1 MAKRRMLD
9 TETVE
14 SDDFYELPP
23 MAQTLYFH
31 LNMNADDDGLIA
43 RTGNIMRLCNAAAED
58 LELLIE
64 RGWLIRFESGLFAI
78 RHWKM
83 HNYIP
88 KDRYQPSRHKAE
100 KSQLELDDSMRYRLL
115 SPPMYTEGRTDEDR
129 SGEDR
134 IGEDRADQVR
144 AGEEE
149 RVRDEA
155 PHAEHASAA
164 AAPTLTEVLN
174 FAQEQGL
181 SSVNAYRFFEYYQGR
196 RWRTPTGYPIDW
208 KLKIQTWNQD
218 DTKINPSPH
227 INPPPY
233 INERRQSSFDVDD
246 FFAAALRRSYADMEH
261 YDVGQTALNTT

>member
-58 LELLIE
+58 LELLVE

-115 SPPMYTEGRTDEDR
+115 SPPMYTEGRTGEDR

-134 IGEDRADQVR
+134 SGQVSSGQDNTKGMVLYGRERAAREDFCEEEETASVSAPASASVSKTTPTPASAPEAPPFSAPSLIHILEFARDHGLPAAGSCSYFDHYHKLGWRDRA
-144 AGEEE
+144 G
-149 RVRDEA
+149 
-155 PHAEHASAA
+155 
-164 AAPTLTEVLN
+164 N
-174 FAQEQGL
+174 
-181 SSVNAYRFFEYYQGR
+181 
-196 RWRTPTGYPIDW
+196 PIDW
-208 KLKIQTWNQD
+208 RKEIYHWFGK
-218 DTKINPSPH
+218 
-227 INPPPY
+227 
-233 INERRQSSFDVDD
+233 NEITSKEN
-246 FFAAALRRSYADMEH
+246 ADS
-261 YDVGQTALNTT
+261 VG

>member
-58 LELLIE
+58 LELLVE

-88 KDRYQPSRHKAE
+88 KDRYHPSRHKAE

-115 SPPMYTEGRTDEDR
+115 SPPMYTEGRIGEDR

-134 IGEDRADQVR
+134 SGEDRSGEVRSGQVSSGQDNTKGMVLYGRER
-144 AGEEE
+144 AARENLCEEE
-149 RVRDEA
+149 ETASLNAPASASVSKTTPTPASAPEA
-155 PHAEHASAA
+155 PPFSAPSLINILEFARDHGLPAAGSCSYFDHCHKLGWRDHAG
-164 AAPTLTEVLN
+164 N
-174 FAQEQGL
+174 
-181 SSVNAYRFFEYYQGR
+181 
-196 RWRTPTGYPIDW
+196 PIDW
-208 KLKIQTWNQD
+208 RKEIYHWFGK
-218 DTKINPSPH
+218 
-227 INPPPY
+227 
-233 INERRQSSFDVDD
+233 NEITSKEN
-246 FFAAALRRSYADMEH
+246 ADS
-261 YDVGQTALNTT
+261 VG